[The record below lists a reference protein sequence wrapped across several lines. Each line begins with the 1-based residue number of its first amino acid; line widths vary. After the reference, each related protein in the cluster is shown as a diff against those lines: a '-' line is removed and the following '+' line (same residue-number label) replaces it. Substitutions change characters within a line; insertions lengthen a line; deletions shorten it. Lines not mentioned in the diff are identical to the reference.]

1 MRKKRTSTRRP
12 PALLPPQE
20 SWRARLE
27 RVAIFLCDVDGV
39 LTDASV
45 YVSGGQELKRFNI
58 QDGLGLVA
66 LRKSGIKVGWV
77 SSRPSRATAQRAADL
92 KIDFLHQSKG
102 SKVKAIE
109 EILARTGLDWDQVCY
124 AGDDIV
130 DLGPLKR
137 AGVAV
142 AVANAVPEV
151 LAAAHYVTRASGGQ
165 GAVREIAEMILKA
178 QDKWQQLI
186 ADHSK

>member
-1 MRKKRTSTRRP
+1 LT
-12 PALLPPQE
+12 AQE
-20 SWRARLE
+20 SLRARLAG
-27 RVAIFLCDVDGV
+27 VAVFLCDVDGV

-45 YVSGGQELKRFNI
+45 FISGGQEIKRFNI

-66 LRKSGIKVGWV
+66 LRKCGIKVGWV
-77 SSRPSRATAQRAADL
+77 SSRPSGATAHRAADL

-102 SKVKAIE
+102 SKVAAIE
-109 EILARTGLDWDQVCY
+109 QILAQTGLRWDQVCY

-151 LAAAHYVTRASGGQ
+151 LAAAHYVTRAGGGN

-178 QDKWQQLI
+178 QDKWQQLV
-186 ADHSK
+186 AEHSV